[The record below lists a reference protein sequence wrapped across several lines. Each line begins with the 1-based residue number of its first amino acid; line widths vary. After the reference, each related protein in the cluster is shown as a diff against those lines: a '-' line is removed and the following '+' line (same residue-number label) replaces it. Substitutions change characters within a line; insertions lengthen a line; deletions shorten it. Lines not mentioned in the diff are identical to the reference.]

1 MYLQETEQY
10 KRLCEICNSKYLCI
24 YRYQHMR
31 AHEIQQRKN
40 EEKKLLRAKKI
51 ENELNT
57 EPQENSNQRKAAQ
70 K

>member
-1 MYLQETEQY
+1 
-10 KRLCEICNSKYLCI
+10 
-24 YRYQHMR
+24 MR